1 MTDLEYLKKYYKGN
15 IDDAVERLNNGE
27 AVQYI
32 VGNVDF
38 YDYNF
43 LITHDTLMPRF
54 ETEELVSIL
63 IKYIKSNFSKK
74 VSILDIGTGTG
85 CIAITLANELD
96 SDVTGVDISL
106 KALEVADKNNHKYGD
121 KVKLLQSDIYS
132 NINSKYDIIV
142 SNPPYIREDEEIME
156 IVKNN
161 EPSIALYAKDNG
173 LYFYK
178 KIISDAA
185 KYINDK
191 HIIAFEI
198 GQLQGNDIINIAKT
212 YFPNDIIKLEKDMQG
227 LDRFVF
233 IMSGNS

>member
-15 IDDAVERLNNGE
+15 IEDAIKRLESGE

-43 LITHDTLMPRF
+43 IITHDTLMPRF
-54 ETEELVSIL
+54 ETEELVSKL
-63 IKYIKSNFSKK
+63 IGYAKSMFDKK

-96 SDVTGVDISL
+96 SSVTGVDISS
-106 KALEVADKNNHKYGD
+106 KALEVASKNNKYD
-121 KVKLLQSDIYS
+121 NKVKFIQSDIYS
-132 NINSKYDIIV
+132 NVDGKYDIIV
-142 SNPPYIREDEEIME
+142 SNPPYIRHDEKIMD

-161 EPSIALYAKDNG
+161 EPSIALYADEEG
-173 LYFYK
+173 LYFYR
-178 KIISDAA
+178 KIIEDAS

-198 GQLQGNDIINIAKT
+198 GQEQGNDIVNMAIK

-227 LDRFVF
+227 LDRFIF
-233 IMSGNS
+233 IINK

>member
-15 IDDAVERLNNGE
+15 IDDAIKRLEAGE

-43 LITHDTLMPRF
+43 IITHDTLMPRF
-54 ETEELVSIL
+54 ETEELVSKL
-63 IKYIKSNFSKK
+63 IGYAKSMFDKK

-96 SDVTGVDISL
+96 SIVTGVDISS
-106 KALEVADKNNHKYGD
+106 KALEVASKNNKYD
-121 KVKLLQSDIYS
+121 NKVKFIQSDIYS
-132 NINSKYDIIV
+132 NVDGKYDIIV
-142 SNPPYIREDEEIME
+142 SNPPYIRLDEEIMD

-161 EPSIALYAKDNG
+161 EPSIALYADEEG
-173 LYFYK
+173 LYFYR
-178 KIISDAA
+178 KIIEDAS

-198 GQLQGNDIINIAKT
+198 GQEQGNDIVNMATK

-227 LDRFVF
+227 LDRFIF
-233 IMSGNS
+233 IISK